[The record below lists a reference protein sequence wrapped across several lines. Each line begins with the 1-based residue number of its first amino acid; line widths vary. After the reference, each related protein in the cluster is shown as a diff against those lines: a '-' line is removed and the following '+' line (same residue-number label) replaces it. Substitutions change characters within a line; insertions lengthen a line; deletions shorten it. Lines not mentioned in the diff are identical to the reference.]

1 VNAAASTP
9 YGVLAGQTER
19 KKRPIKNM
27 ADSNPVEFLREVR
40 DEARKVTWPTRRELA
55 ISTIMVLI
63 MVVVASIFFLGVD
76 AMLKVVV
83 DKVMFGL

>member
-1 VNAAASTP
+1 
-9 YGVLAGQTER
+9 
-19 KKRPIKNM
+19 M
-27 ADSNPVEFLREVR
+27 ADTNPIEFLREVR

-83 DKVMFGL
+83 DKILFGF